1 MSYLADAVA
10 AVPHHVL
17 RNEAVVELDN
27 LGIPPLAGIATYEE
41 ASRPGLGVDEA
52 VTRLRRLEYF
62 FRRLHLI
69 SAVALPTVP
78 EWEAKCGLG
87 LHSWLDAEACGAVRT
102 RINELRHPSLR
113 FHDSPDERLTTLF
126 DELGQF
132 NSTVELLAGLD
143 VVRTDLV
150 AAIDDYIAL
159 TNPIA
164 DFPSVHLLRRLR
176 GEQAGVLEWTCAAL
190 AGLSQHYGEQVE
202 PWAAHMRAVLED
214 RDTELRCAAEP
225 RERDVTPRRDARF
238 QDAFNTSAKI
248 DTYFAD
254 ESRPAD
260 ERAFALA
267 YKRLREMDV
276 PEWMG
281 PILSSAAKRPWEY
294 HTDLSRQLWDETRH
308 AMMGEIVLNSHGVPH
323 FAFPVPMNGVE
334 ALNLEFEPREAHLL
348 LWDIEQSLMPSD
360 TGKRFEYEVVRE
372 HGDPLISTFQDYDWA
387 DEVVHVKI
395 GRRWILS
402 EYGEMAK
409 AREAAAAA
417 WDRWEEV
424 MTELEARS
432 DQREWWPAFV
442 EAMRAGR

>member
-1 MSYLADAVA
+1 LADLGWRFGRGELAQA
-10 AVPHHVL
+10 RATMRDQLLL
-17 RNEAVVELDN
+17 RVEL
-27 LGIPPLAGIATYEE
+27 E
-41 ASRPGLGVDEA
+41 ADHRALV
-52 VTRLRRLEYF
+52 V
-62 FRRLHLI
+62 FR
-69 SAVALPTVP
+69 
-78 EWEAKCGLG
+78 
-87 LHSWLDAEACGAVRT
+87 
-102 RINELRHPSLR
+102 
-113 FHDSPDERLTTLF
+113 
-126 DELGQF
+126 
-132 NSTVELLAGLD
+132 
-143 VVRTDLV
+143 
-150 AAIDDYIAL
+150 Y
-159 TNPIA
+159 
-164 DFPSVHLLRRLR
+164 
-176 GEQAGVLEWTCAAL
+176 VLEPD
-190 AGLSQHYGEQVE
+190 VI
-202 PWAAHMRAVLED
+202 AHSL
-214 RDTELRCAAEP
+214 P
-225 RERDVTPRRDARF
+225 
-238 QDAFNTSAKI
+238 
-248 DTYFAD
+248 
-254 ESRPAD
+254 RPAD

-281 PILSSAAKRPWEY
+281 PILSSAAERPWEY

-360 TGKRFEYEVVRE
+360 TGKRFEFEVVRE

-395 GRRWILS
+395 GRRWIVS